1 MASLFSQPVDTNNDK
16 QDPGPLI
23 RLILQAAKDKSAQS
37 SASVE
42 SKQPESSQSS
52 KVVETKELAK
62 DLNWYL
68 PLYKAALQGDWESAR
83 KFFDQDPDAVTAKIT
98 KVSETAL
105 HVAVGT
111 GRAIHFVK
119 ELLELIPTEALA
131 TLRDQVGQT
140 ALHYAAIFGNVKAA
154 QILVSKNQDLPNIH
168 SDTLFLPIHSAALYA
183 NKDMISYLLTVTKDD
198 EDPSPFVDK
207 SGVDLLNLVT
217 LAEFYDLALYLVQLY
232 PSLATLKS
240 AAGNNALNLIAG
252 KPSPFLRRSSL
263 NVWQR
268 FLYSCLPLMFGNIY
282 SQDNGRVTKNPAGGP
297 QISSK
302 LCCQIPFSSKFK
314 FSGCQKFN
322 LVLWKAIECFVPQA
336 RCIRNASLM
345 HQQALHLVKYLCKE
359 IAKLD
364 YLTAASM
371 FETPILLGASTGN
384 SEIVEEILD
393 AFPPAIW
400 SRNRMGLNIFLLAV
414 TYRRDNVFNLLYQM
428 SEHKQ
433 LALQLR
439 DVKGNNILH
448 LAGKL
453 APQDQLNRVSGA
465 ALQMQRELQWYKEV
479 EKYVLPDSRD
489 SKNSDRRTPAVEFS
503 TEHKDLIKDGE
514 QWMKDTAN
522 SCTVAAALIATI
534 AFAASITVPG
544 GNNSDNGFPIFSTST
559 AFIVFAVS
567 DALSLF
573 SSTASLLMFLSILT
587 ARYSEGDFLY
597 SLPKRLIIGLVTLF
611 LSITSMMI
619 AFSATL
625 YLVFGKKRAWTL
637 IPVAALACLPVT
649 LFVTLQFPLLMDMIR
664 STYYPGIF
672 GKRQTSNRLL
682 F

>member
-1 MASLFSQPVDTNNDK
+1 M
-16 QDPGPLI
+16 

-119 ELLELIPTEALA
+119 ELLELIPTDALA

-198 EDPSPFVDK
+198 KDPSPFADK

-268 FLYSCLPLMFGNIY
+268 FLYSCLPSMFGNIY
-282 SQDNGRVTKNPAGGP
+282 SQENGRVTKNPAGGP

-322 LVLWKAIECFVPQA
+322 LVLWKAIEC
-336 RCIRNASLM
+336 
-345 HQQALHLVKYLCKE
+345 
-359 IAKLD
+359 
-364 YLTAASM
+364 
-371 FETPILLGASTGN
+371 LG
-384 SEIVEEILD
+384 
-393 AFPPAIW
+393 
-400 SRNRMGLNIFLLAV
+400 
-414 TYRRDNVFNLLYQM
+414 
-428 SEHKQ
+428 
-433 LALQLR
+433 
-439 DVKGNNILH
+439 
-448 LAGKL
+448 
-453 APQDQLNRVSGA
+453 
-465 ALQMQRELQWYKEV
+465 
-479 EKYVLPDSRD
+479 
-489 SKNSDRRTPAVEFS
+489 
-503 TEHKDLIKDGE
+503 
-514 QWMKDTAN
+514 MK
-522 SCTVAAALIATI
+522 
-534 AFAASITVPG
+534 FR
-544 GNNSDNGFPIFSTST
+544 
-559 AFIVFAVS
+559 
-567 DALSLF
+567 
-573 SSTASLLMFLSILT
+573 FLS
-587 ARYSEGDFLY
+587 
-597 SLPKRLIIGLVTLF
+597 
-611 LSITSMMI
+611 
-619 AFSATL
+619 
-625 YLVFGKKRAWTL
+625 
-637 IPVAALACLPVT
+637 
-649 LFVTLQFPLLMDMIR
+649 
-664 STYYPGIF
+664 
-672 GKRQTSNRLL
+672 
-682 F
+682 

>member
-1 MASLFSQPVDTNNDK
+1 MASLSSQPEDTNAGK
-16 QDPGPLI
+16 KDPGPLM
-23 RLILQAAKDKSAQS
+23 RLILQAAKDKSAPS
-37 SASVE
+37 SASME
-42 SKQPESSQSS
+42 SKEPESSQSS
-52 KVVETKELAK
+52 KAVETKESKK

-140 ALHYAAIFGNVKAA
+140 ALHYAAISGNVKAA
-154 QILVSKNQDLPNIH
+154 QILVSKNQDLPNVH
-168 SDTLFLPIHSAALYA
+168 SDTLVFPIHSAALYA

-198 EDPSPFVDK
+198 KDPSPFADK

-232 PSLATLKS
+232 PCLATLKS
-240 AAGNNALNLIAG
+240 AAGKTALNMIAG

-268 FLYSCLPLMFGNIY
+268 FLYSCLPSKFGNIY
-282 SQDNGRVTKNPAGGP
+282 SQDNERVTENPAGGP
-297 QISSK
+297 QICSK
-302 LCCQIPFSSKFK
+302 LCCPIPFFTKLK
-314 FSGCQKFN
+314 FSGCQKCR
-322 LVLWKAIECFVPQA
+322 LVIWKVIECLVPQA

-345 HQQALHLVKYLCKE
+345 HQQALQLVKYLCKE

-364 YLTAASM
+364 YSTAVSM
-371 FETPILLGASTGN
+371 FDTPILLGASMGN

-393 AFPPAIW
+393 SFPPAIW
-400 SRNRMGLNIFLLAV
+400 SRNRMGHNIFLLAV
-414 TYRRDNVFNLLYQM
+414 TNRRENVFNLLYQM

-433 LALQLR
+433 LALQLQ

-453 APQDQLNRVSGA
+453 ATQDQLNRVSGA

-479 EKYVLPDSRD
+479 EKYVLPESRD
-489 SKNSDRRTPAVEFS
+489 SRNSDRRTPALEFS
-503 TEHKDLIKDGE
+503 TEHRDLIKDGE
-514 QWMKDTAN
+514 KWMKDTAN

-544 GNNSDNGFPIFSTST
+544 GNNGDNGFPIFSANT

-587 ARYSEGDFLY
+587 ARYAEVDFLY

-625 YLVFGKKRAWTL
+625 YLVFGKKKAWTL

-672 GKRQTSNRLL
+672 GKQQTSKRLL